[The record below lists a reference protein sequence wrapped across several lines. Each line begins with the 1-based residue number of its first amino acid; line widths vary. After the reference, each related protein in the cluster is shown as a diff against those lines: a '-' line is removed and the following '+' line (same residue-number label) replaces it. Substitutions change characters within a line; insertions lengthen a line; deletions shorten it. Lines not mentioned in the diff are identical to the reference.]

1 MLHELS
7 SSAGY
12 PVFGGVPCNSIP
24 HLAAGLRG
32 ERFPSPFA
40 SPPGKGKSSSVVNV
54 LWGTA
59 NLVAGCLL
67 WAVYPFAFGLNLAT
81 LTFFLGFV
89 LIGVQLS
96 IHFETVR
103 DTYGT

>member
-1 MLHELS
+1 MKWLHLLATLFS
-7 SSAGY
+7 GAFLG
-12 PVFGGVPCNSIP
+12 NSIP
-24 HLAAGLRG
+24 HLTAGLRG

-67 WAVYPFAFGLNLAT
+67 WAAYPFVLGLNLAT
-81 LTFFLGFV
+81 LVFFVGFL
-89 LIGVQLS
+89 LIGLQLAY
-96 IHFETVR
+96 HFEAVR
-103 DTYGT
+103 DADEGK